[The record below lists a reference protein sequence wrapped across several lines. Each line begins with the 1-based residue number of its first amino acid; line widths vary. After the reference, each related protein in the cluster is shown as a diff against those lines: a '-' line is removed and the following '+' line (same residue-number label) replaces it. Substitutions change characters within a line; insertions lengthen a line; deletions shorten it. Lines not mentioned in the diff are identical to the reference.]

1 MYSVKSHDLLFIS
14 LWWFIKCP
22 KYIVKPIFFKWRI
35 VWWKILAFVFVLIVL
50 YFCFQVYIN
59 VIDINDNSPLFLS
72 PSYETTIPENMDVGM
87 SIMKVSAIDKDENN
101 RLFYTITAAENEIS
115 INKFDIDSRTGRL
128 RSFWITMVTVLW
140 FISMFVYR

>member
-1 MYSVKSHDLLFIS
+1 M
-14 LWWFIKCP
+14 
-22 KYIVKPIFFKWRI
+22 
-35 VWWKILAFVFVLIVL
+35 
-50 YFCFQVYIN
+50 YIN

-128 RSFWITMVTVLW
+128 RSF
-140 FISMFVYR
+140 